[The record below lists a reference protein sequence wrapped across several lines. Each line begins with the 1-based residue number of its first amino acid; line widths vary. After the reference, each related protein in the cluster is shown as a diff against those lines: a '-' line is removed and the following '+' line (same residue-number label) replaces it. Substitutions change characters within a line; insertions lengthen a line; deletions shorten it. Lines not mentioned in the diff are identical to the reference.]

1 MNFGISD
8 TSYRCILEALESV
21 PEISEVLIF
30 GSRAMGNFKPGSDID
45 LALKGEKVTSQ
56 TATDLSS
63 RLNEVLPIPYLCDVV
78 AYGALE
84 SPELK
89 KHIDQRGVC
98 FFRR

>member
-8 TSYRCILEALESV
+8 KSYRCILEALESV
-21 PEISEVLIF
+21 PEIGEVLIF
-30 GSRAMGNFKPGSDID
+30 GSRAMGNFKPGSDIG
-45 LALKGEKVTSQ
+45 LALKGENVTSQ
-56 TATDLSS
+56 TAIDLAS

-78 AYGALE
+78 SYNTLE

-89 KHIDQRGVC
+89 KHIDQQGVN